1 MSVDRA
7 DAEGAQGGDL
17 QRCLPLADEMTG
29 LLLSAHASLPFAC
42 LLLPLTLGGCRGAVV
57 GYDVGSL
64 DLGFGCLE
72 PLAESLVDL

>member
-7 DAEGAQGGDL
+7 DAEGAQSGDL
-17 QRCLPLADEMTG
+17 QWCLPLTDEVAG

-42 LLLPLTLGGCRGAVV
+42 LLLRLGLRGGRGAVV
-57 GYDVGSL
+57 GDDVGCL